1 MEMSLY
7 PWQESCLKWWFSNH
21 GRGMVQAATGAGKTR
36 LALAA
41 AYQLE
46 ETLPCELKVKIV
58 VPTGALMRQWN
69 QALREFLA
77 AAGDGDC
84 GGADPGGSRD
94 GGGAGDC
101 AGKRGAGNGAGSG
114 GAEPSA
120 RDEIGMR
127 GSGFKMP
134 ADRRYMIYVI
144 NSARYE
150 LARQI
155 LSDLKEGCAVLL
167 IADECH
173 RYESGQNRLIFEF
186 LSHIGEHRERFFSL
200 GLSATLPGGQAYSYL
215 ASVLGKRIYTYGTAR
230 AAALQNIAPYEIFH
244 ISLSFSAE
252 EAASYQETT
261 ERMNVLYR
269 SLLRS
274 FPILRNM
281 NQKERFELL
290 RSLAGDRD
298 KRIAEAASLY
308 MKLSYKRTGL
318 VCLAGARLDCACRL
332 IGLLPPEE
340 KILVFSERVSQAEEL
355 YRLLEK
361 RCPGRAG
368 RYHSRMGQQANRNTL
383 NRFANGEI
391 RILIACKALDEGL
404 DVPDAS
410 IGIILSGTSVQRQ
423 RIQRLGRIL
432 RKKEGKR
439 ASLYYLHITDS
450 AEDACFLPD
459 AGAVG
464 VMELAYHTETGRFE
478 NPRYDRAA
486 ERLSGRMIAGGGRT
500 TRDGKAGEGSGQA
513 ELPDKKLRELQR
525 CLALGSVRSDWLRE
539 AEELE
544 ERMRK
549 ASHVSERNYWL
560 CMKEIRKA
568 AERN

>member
-1 MEMSLY
+1 MEMNLY
-7 PWQESCLKWWFSNH
+7 PWQESCLKRWFENH

-41 AYQLE
+41 AYRLQ

-69 QALREFLA
+69 QALREFPA
-77 AAGDGDC
+77 AVPK
-84 GGADPGGSRD
+84 GGENL
-94 GGGAGDC
+94 
-101 AGKRGAGNGAGSG
+101 NGRN
-114 GAEPSA
+114 GAEPDA
-120 RDEIGMR
+120 RGGIDMRGGIGMWDDIGMR
-127 GSGFKMP
+127 GSGFKTP

-155 LSDLKEGCAVLL
+155 ISDLKSGSAVLL

-186 LSHIGEHRERFFSL
+186 LPHIEKYRERFFSL

-215 ASVLGKRIYTYGTAR
+215 ASVLGKRIYTYGMAR

-244 ISLSFSAE
+244 ISLSFEAE
-252 EAASYQETT
+252 EAASYQEMT

-269 SLLRS
+269 NLLRP

-290 RSLAGDRD
+290 RSLAGDKDR
-298 KRIAEAASLY
+298 RIAETASLY
-308 MKLSYKRTGL
+308 IKLSYKRTSL
-318 VCLAGARLDCACRL
+318 VCLASARLNCACRL
-332 IGLLPPEE
+332 IELLPPDE
-340 KILVFSERVSQAEEL
+340 KILVFGERVSQAEEL

-361 RCPGRAG
+361 RYPGRAG
-368 RYHSRMGQQANRNTL
+368 RYHSRMGQQANRNAL
-383 NRFANGEI
+383 ERFSNGEI
-391 RILIACKALDEGL
+391 RILIACRALDEGL

-410 IGIILSGTSVQRQ
+410 IGIVLSGTSVQRQ
-423 RIQRLGRIL
+423 RVQRLGRIL
-432 RKKEGKR
+432 RKREGKR

-450 AEDACFLPD
+450 AEDVCFLPD
-459 AGAVG
+459 AGASG
-464 VMELAYHTETGRFE
+464 ITELTYHTETGRFE

-486 ERLSGRMIAGGGRT
+486 ARLSGRVSAGG
-500 TRDGKAGEGSGQA
+500 RDKRRRE
-513 ELPDKKLRELQR
+513 PDEKLLELQR
-525 CLALGSVRSDWLRE
+525 CLRLGSVRSDWLRDT
-539 AEELE
+539 EELE

-549 ASHVSERNYWL
+549 ARYASDRNYWL
-560 CMKEIRKA
+560 CMREIRK
-568 AERN
+568 EDEKG